1 MLELFFG
8 ELKWSLNLDHGQWA
22 QVLRKTDGFSGAD
35 LRNKVFKDVQIV
47 VGARPQRG
55 VPPVVELAD
64 VMVGVEGNPPTV
76 DPETRKKLQ
85 AAPPSPLLSLRG
97 RAAAPTPT
105 PDPPPL
111 PLGRQ
116 AFADKHGTKPLPIP
130 DGPGA
135 DHPPPTDVPSLLQAI
150 ARHDFGVLGP
160 GESSLAKAGMSA
172 VSAACAD
179 HGLPVP
185 EAVQNYKRGPGG
197 RWPPLPDGFRMIEVR
212 PPPPDGSRRHLGV
225 EIRLQGRC
233 PHPPCRHRPRRT
245 GPPRG
250 RLRATR
256 IRSRCRRRCA

>member
-35 LRNKVFKDVQIV
+35 LRKVFKDVQIV
-47 VGARPQRG
+47 VGACRQRD
-55 VPPVVELAD
+55 VPPVVKLTD
-64 VMVGVEGNPPTV
+64 VMVGVEGNRPTV
-76 DPETRKKLQ
+76 DPDTRAKLQ
-85 AAPPSPLLSLRG
+85 AAPSPARVCPSV
-97 RAAAPTPT
+97 AAPPPT
-105 PDPPPL
+105 PSRSL

-135 DHPPPTDVPSLLQAI
+135 VCPPPTDVPSLLRAI

-172 VSAACAD
+172 VSAACVD

-197 RWPPLPDGFRMIEVR
+197 RWPPLPDGFWMIEVR

-256 IRSRCRRRCA
+256 IRSRCRRRCT